1 MAGASIRE
9 SGGPS
14 ASPDPTMSVAV
25 LKSKQNRDGGWPYV
39 RGASWTEPTVYAVMA
54 LLAAD
59 EDQAAQRGLDWL
71 RRRQLPDG
79 GWPPQ
84 TGFDESNW
92 VTALVA
98 LLPPERL
105 GAKVHQGTIHWL
117 MTTTGEESTAV
128 FRLRCWLLGVSPSRP
143 EPVAWPWVRGT
154 AAWVVPTS
162 LAVLALDKE
171 DARRP
176 SQAIRARIAEGRRFL
191 MERMCLSG
199 GWNHGSVRV
208 YGVEGLPYPETTG
221 VALAA
226 IRGVRS
232 PQTDRSIATAQRFLA
247 ECRSADALNWLRLGL
262 LAHGQL
268 PAGFTPPALAFR
280 TLIET
285 SMDMLV
291 AETQQGREV
300 LWGNRS

>member
-1 MAGASIRE
+1 MAGVSTRE
-9 SGGPS
+9 TGVTP
-14 ASPDPTMSVAV
+14 ASPDSPMSVSI
-25 LKSKQNRDGGWPYV
+25 LLSKQNRDGGWPYA
-39 RGASWTEPTVYAVMA
+39 RGGSWTEPTVYAVLA
-54 LLAAD
+54 LLAAG
-59 EDQAAQRGLDWL
+59 ESAAAQRGLEWL

-92 VTALVA
+92 VTALGA
-98 LLPPERL
+98 LLPADRL
-105 GAKVHQGTIHWL
+105 GAAAHERAIQWL
-117 MTTTGEESTAV
+117 LSATGEESTTV
-128 FRLRCWLLGVSPSRP
+128 FRLRRWLLGDLPKRR
-143 EPVAWPWVRGT
+143 EPAGWPWVRGT

-162 LAVLALDKE
+162 LAMLALQKE
-171 DARRP
+171 HLRKP
-176 SQAIRARIAEGRRFL
+176 SKEIRERLSEGRRFL
-191 MERMCLSG
+191 MERMCVSG

-232 PQTDRSIATAQRFLA
+232 PAADRAIATAQRFLS

-262 LAHGQL
+262 LAHDAL
-268 PAGFTPPALAFR
+268 PAGYTAPSLACR

-291 AETQQGREV
+291 SEIQRGGDI
-300 LWGNRS
+300 LWRDRA